1 MATKDIERSEG
12 KTTPAPWMDWWTDNP
27 FADLR
32 RQMDDLVEN
41 FSHGF
46 GWPAIWRG
54 ATTSPAARPAA
65 RLADV
70 RVEVN
75 EHDQAY
81 EVVAELPGL
90 DDTDVDVEVANG
102 MLVLKGEKS
111 SEREEKEKNCYFSE
125 RSYGAF
131 RRAFRIPEDVAADK
145 ITAEFTKGV
154 LTVSLPK
161 TAEAQSKTRKVEV
174 KAK

>member
-12 KTTPAPWMDWWTDNP
+12 KATPGPWMDWWTDNP

-54 ATTSPAARPAA
+54 AKTPAEAPAAS

-75 EHDQAY
+75 EHDKAY
-81 EVVAELPGL
+81 EVVAELPGM
-90 DDTDVDVEVANG
+90 DDKDVHVEVANG
-102 MLVLKGEKS
+102 MLVLKGEKT
-111 SEREEKEKNCYFSE
+111 SEREEKDKNCYFSE

-131 RRAFRIPEDVAADK
+131 RRAFRIPEEVDENK
-145 ITAEFTKGV
+145 IAAEFTKGV
-154 LTVSLPK
+154 LTISLPK
-161 TAEAQSKTRKVEV
+161 TAEAQSKTKKIEV